1 LSQMEQLKRRTA
13 AGRGLLRGG
22 MIEECVVLSERVI
35 EVYGEFIVRFNN
47 TVAQGAK
54 FCKL

>member
-1 LSQMEQLKRRTA
+1 MEQLKRRTA